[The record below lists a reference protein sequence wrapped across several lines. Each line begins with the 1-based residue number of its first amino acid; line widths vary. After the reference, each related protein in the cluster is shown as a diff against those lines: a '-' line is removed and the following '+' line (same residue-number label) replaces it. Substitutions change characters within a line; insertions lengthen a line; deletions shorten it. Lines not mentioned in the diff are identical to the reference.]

1 MYFQKTTVISAF
13 KDFVYQQPYFIVS
26 HLCRKVF
33 ENEHA
38 LKSRLITGLN
48 EKSNGKGVS
57 AVMTRLLV

>member
-13 KDFVYQQPYFIVS
+13 EDFEYQSPRFKRA
-26 HLCRKVF
+26 HLLREVF

-38 LKSRLITGLN
+38 LKSRLITELN